1 MLDSI
6 TCTPR
11 WRNGAMSITSINGE
25 FAMLK
30 ELTVDEEM
38 LVSGGVASGEKG
50 TSNTLIYCCND
61 ETGKCNPDGDMLDPT

>member
-1 MLDSI
+1 
-6 TCTPR
+6 
-11 WRNGAMSITSINGE
+11 
-25 FAMLK
+25 MLK

-38 LVSGGVASGEKG
+38 LVSGEVASGEKG